1 MQRLYLR
8 ENSNSCYHRVF
19 LPPDDRLLML
29 PTSKTNNRPTTTAKL
44 TPFIKPLCSLNQPAK
59 YLATLSTLALFAS
72 AMLTPLYAQAALPE
86 AIQTALSRANLS
98 ATDISIVITP
108 VGDKNASRLP
118 APIQVI
124 NSNKPANQPE
134 SLTTDDGTA
143 EPSSIQKQALKNNN
157 ANAKEV
163 SVHQSPLMTIEKQTI
178 KQHEKQLHAYTDD
191 PYTYQSLESSPS
203 LLPDDGQST
212 SSAPAKNNPDKNSA
226 NKSSKDNGSNV
237 TTNNIKISFSPL
249 LSHQADIAR
258 TPASTMKLVP
268 SFIALDTLGADFVWH
283 TRVYHTG
290 IIIGDKLYG
299 DLIIQGSGDPKMT
312 HERLQQLLY
321 KVQTAGIHHING
333 DIIVDSAIFKNVT
346 KNPAAFDNSPLRP
359 YNASPDGFLVNFSSI
374 GIQSYPLDNTRA
386 QLTYTPQLANYQLPS
401 MINIRSAACGQARY
415 SLAPQWQPT
424 QLTLNANLPDS
435 CGEHAFYVAY
445 PDAKDFAARVIASK
459 WQTLGNTLTGK
470 VISQEKPYLSNK
482 NIKEGKSPRGLAAIA
497 ISPLPIVSYPS
508 LNLTQ
513 QIYDIN
519 HFSNNVMT
527 EQVALSIGAYDNAG
541 INRNGIN
548 KAGSDKVN
556 TDKAGVN
563 KVDVNQESTDKDKVI
578 HQQAT
583 SLYQF
588 GQPPA
593 TDYSQALQAINHW
606 WQTKLTTPPPHLTNG
621 SGLCRDC
628 TISAENLSELLTYA
642 YEQPNFDAY
651 VSSLGIAGV
660 SGTISAHS
668 ERLPESQAI
677 GRAWIK
683 TGTLNNVT
691 SMAGYVKGLSGQDY
705 VVVGLINSDQAL
717 NAYTAR
723 PVLDAMLDWTAQH

>member
-1 MQRLYLR
+1 M
-8 ENSNSCYHRVF
+8 
-19 LPPDDRLLML
+19 PPDDRLLML
-29 PTSKTNNRPTTTAKL
+29 PTSKTDNRPTTIAKL
-44 TPFIKPLCSLNQPAK
+44 TPFTKQLYTPAK
-59 YLATLSTLALFAS
+59 CLSTLALFTS
-72 AMLTPLYAQAALPE
+72 AMLTPLCAQAALPE
-86 AIQTALSRANLS
+86 AIQTALTRAHLS
-98 ATDISIVITP
+98 TADISIVITP

-124 NSNKPANQPE
+124 DSTKPANQPE
-134 SLTTDDGTA
+134 SLSTNDGSA
-143 EPSSIQKQALKNNN
+143 EPSSIQKQALKNN
-157 ANAKEV
+157 NAKEV

-178 KQHEKQLHAYTDD
+178 KQHARQLHAYTDD
-191 PYTYQSLESSPS
+191 PYTYQSIESIPS
-203 LLPDDGQST
+203 LLPENALVS
-212 SSAPAKNNPDKNSA
+212 AKNHNSSIKDSA
-226 NKSSKDNGSNV
+226 KDNESSK
-237 TTNNIKISFSPL
+237 NNNDKSTAHSPVIKISFSPL

-321 KVQTAGIHHING
+321 KVQTVGIRHING
-333 DIIVDSAIFKNVT
+333 DIIVDSAVFKNVT
-346 KNPAAFDNSPLRP
+346 KDPAAFDNSPLRP

-415 SLAPQWQPT
+415 SIAPQWQPT
-424 QLTLNANLPDS
+424 QLRLNTNLPDS

-459 WQTLGNTLTGK
+459 WQTLGNTLSGK
-470 VISQEKPYLSNK
+470 VISQETPYSTNNTSDK
-482 NIKEGKSPRGLAAIA
+482 QTKTPRGLAAIA
-497 ISPLPIVSYPS
+497 MSPLPIVSYPS

-527 EQVALSIGAYDNAG
+527 EQVALSISAYKAD
-541 INRNGIN
+541 IN
-548 KAGSDKVN
+548 KKHTNKESVDKKSADTAKLIN
-556 TDKAGVN
+556 N
-563 KVDVNQESTDKDKVI
+563 
-578 HQQAT
+578 QAT

-588 GQPPA
+588 SQPKT
-593 TDYSQALQAINHW
+593 TDYPQALQTINQW
-606 WQTKLTTPPPHLTNG
+606 WQTKLTTPPPYLSNG

-628 TISAENLSELLTYA
+628 TISAANLSELLTYA
-642 YEQPNFDAY
+642 YEQPSFDAY

-705 VVVGLINSDQAL
+705 VVVGMINTDQAL
-717 NAYTAR
+717 NAYNAR
-723 PVLDAMLDWTAQH
+723 TVLDTMLDWTAQH

>member
-29 PTSKTNNRPTTTAKL
+29 PTSKTNNRPTTAKL

-124 NSNKPANQPE
+124 NSPKQGISNSHIDSQPK
-134 SLTTDDGTA
+134 SLSVDNVSA
-143 EPSSIQKQALKNNN
+143 EPISIQKQALKNNN

-163 SVHQSPLMTIEKQTI
+163 SVHQSPLVTIEKQTI

-212 SSAPAKNNPDKNSA
+212 SSAPNQNSE
-226 NKSSKDNGSNV
+226 NNGSNV

-321 KVQTAGIHHING
+321 KVQAAGIRHING

-527 EQVALSIGAYDNAG
+527 EQVALSIGAYDNAS

-556 TDKAGVN
+556 ADKAGVN
-563 KVDVNQESTDKDKVI
+563 KVDVNQESTDTDKVI

-642 YEQPNFDAY
+642 YQQPSFDAY